1 MSAGLVIA
9 QRKGRG
15 KRKHAQVAL
24 AGAMTIYQA
33 VPGKALLLEALEA
46 APVDLEIDLSG
57 VLEMDSAGLQL
68 LALVKREAASQGKA
82 VRLTAHSPA
91 VAEVFDCYRLPPD
104 LA

>member
-1 MSAGLVIA
+1 MSAELVIA

-15 KRKHAQVAL
+15 RRKHAPVAL

-33 VPGKALLLEALEA
+33 VQGKALLLGALDA
-46 APVDLEIDLSG
+46 APADLEIDLSG
-57 VLEMDSAGLQL
+57 VLEIDSAGLQL
-68 LALVKREAASQGKA
+68 LAMVKREAASRGKG
-82 VRLTAHSPA
+82 VRLVAHSPA

>member
-1 MSAGLVIA
+1 MSADLVIT

-15 KRKHAQVAL
+15 KNKHARVAL

-33 VPGKALLLEALEA
+33 VQARASLLNALEA
-46 APVDLEIDLSG
+46 APAELEIDLSG

-68 LALVKREAASQGKA
+68 LAMVKREGASRGKA
-82 VRLTAHSPA
+82 VRLTVHSAA
-91 VAEVFDCYRLPPD
+91 VAEVFDCYRLSPD